1 MKPEIEFGSLF
12 TFESLLLSETS
23 GPESKE
29 YRGLCFSFGSSTE
42 FKNLS
47 RPTDN
52 IFSLSLFVN
61 QSLSA

>member
-12 TFESLLLSETS
+12 TFESLLLSEPF
-23 GPESKE
+23 GPEANE
-29 YRGLCFSFGSSTE
+29 YRGSSTE